1 MLGLFIMA
9 LLSFMVAT
17 TCLVMCTIM
26 MFQGLPDEQR
36 EKWTKVFK
44 IFKKRRTKMTKSQKK
59 KIRECYEEKKP
70 RREEHLQ
77 MQMANPSRTFVDRK
91 KEASKRACKVKAY
104 EF

>member
-26 MFQGLPDEQR
+26 MFQGLSDEQR
-36 EKWTKVFK
+36 EKWAKVFK
-44 IFKKRRTKMTKSQKK
+44 FFKRRKRKMTKNQKR
-59 KIRECYEEKKP
+59 KIKECYEEKKP

-77 MQMANPSRTFVDRK
+77 WQMANPSRVFVDQK
-91 KEASKRACKVKAY
+91 KKASKRACRGKAY